1 MAMNAYRIE
10 TDRFCRRASS
20 AVIGSVS
27 KYPMVEMLL
36 YLVRV
41 LSVAST
47 GVVGLRLADRVE

>member
-1 MAMNAYRIE
+1 
-10 TDRFCRRASS
+10 
-20 AVIGSVS
+20 
-27 KYPMVEMLL
+27 MVEMLL